1 MQAYLVFTHH
11 LKPLK
16 CTSVEIKTRIKTAR
30 TCKFPAHVWDKL
42 KTGFPLC
49 VFHPGAVNGDERFFV
64 PFLTCFNLWMAC
76 LSCFL
81 WNKSS
86 DFDFSVALTGS
97 LLLVIGNCKS
107 EFLKSLPRRLLWSFW
122 KCALASSAFASP
134 IKLNRRRSWLKQL
147 AGRREHVV
155 STSKT
160 CPVSKSSFM
169 HEVDFHQTF
178 SS

>member
-11 LKPLK
+11 LKPFK

-30 TCKFPAHVWDKL
+30 TCKFTVHVWDKL
-42 KTGFPLC
+42 KTGFLLC

-64 PFLTCFNLWMAC
+64 PFLTRFNLWIAC

-86 DFDFSVALTGS
+86 DFGFPVALTGS

-107 EFLKSLPRRLLWSFW
+107 EFLNSLPRRFLWSFW
-122 KCALASSAFASP
+122 KCALASSAFAAP

-147 AGRREHVV
+147 AGRRKHVV
-155 STSKT
+155 STSET
-160 CPVSKSSFM
+160 CPVSKFSFM
-169 HEVDFHQTF
+169 HEFDFHQTF